1 MKYKEV
7 IEYIITTF
15 ALIFLYKSEIQQ
27 KLSTLIAAESLGHGY
42 HDEWLFK
49 NLTLG
54 INAGQR
60 VALVGINGAGKSTL
74 LKLLAERFPP
84 LEGKIVKNKAIKIGF
99 LDQEPQFNE
108 GYSISDHIFSLEN
121 KQQQLIKE
129 YEELI
134 ENPNPDEKTL
144 NRLYEELSEHN
155 AWEYEHEIKTILNRM
170 GITHLQQKIATLSG
184 GQRKRLALAKLLIED
199 PEILVL
205 DEPTNHLDIDTIEW
219 LEKLLTTGQKTIL
232 LVTHDRYFL
241 DNVCNTIVELDGGK
255 IFNYNGNYAYF
266 LEKKAEREATDATVL
281 HKNQQLLKK
290 ELEWMRRMPQAR
302 ATKSNARINAFY
314 DLEEKTKKK
323 SDNQTINLQMKMSR
337 QGGKIIE
344 LDHVA
349 KSFDER
355 SIINDFSY
363 TFKKGDRIGLAGK
376 NGTGKS
382 TLLNIITNNLKPD
395 SGKVDI
401 GDTTVFGYYRQGGL
415 TFDPKER
422 VIDVVKSDAEY
433 IKMADGSVI
442 TASALLTLFLFPPKK
457 QHGMV
462 EKLSG
467 GEKKRLNLMKV
478 LMQNPNFLIL
488 DEPTNDLD
496 IDTLNV
502 LEEFLE
508 NFPGILMLVSHDR
521 YLLDKMSDQLFIME
535 GEGVVRI
542 YNGNYSEYR
551 LSLEQPKIKEV
562 KKTITPIP
570 EASPIKNNTKKLSFK
585 EQKALDEAEKGMTET
600 ENKIASLTED
610 LLKIDATDYIKIQEL
625 TNHIEDLKLKL
636 DNYTM
641 RWLELSE

>member
-1 MKYKEV
+1 M
-7 IEYIITTF
+7 
-15 ALIFLYKSEIQQ
+15 
-27 KLSTLIAAESLGHGY
+27 STLIAAEGLGHGY

-54 INAGQR
+54 INSGQR

-84 LEGKIVKNKAIKIGF
+84 LEGKIVKNKAVKIGF
-99 LDQEPQFNE
+99 LDQEPQFTE
-108 GYSISDHIFSLEN
+108 GFSISDHIFSLEN

-134 ENPNPDEKTL
+134 EDPNPDEKTL

-170 GITHLQQKIATLSG
+170 GITHLQQKISTLSG
-184 GQRKRLALAKLLIED
+184 GQKKRLALAKLLIED

-241 DNVCNTIVELDGGK
+241 DNVCNTIVELDRGK
-255 IFNYNGNYAYF
+255 IFNYNGNYAYY
-266 LEKKAEREATDATVL
+266 LEKKSEREALDATVQ

-302 ATKSNARINAFY
+302 GTKSNARINAFY

-344 LDHVA
+344 IDHIE
-349 KSFDER
+349 KSFDGR
-355 SIINDFSY
+355 PIINDFSY

-382 TLLNIITNNLKPD
+382 TLLNIITSQLNPD
-395 SGKVDI
+395 AGTVDT
-401 GDTTVFGYYRQGGL
+401 GETTVFGYYKQGGL

-422 VIDVVKSDAEY
+422 VIDIVKSDAEY

-535 GEGVVRI
+535 GEGVVKI

-551 LSLEQPKIKEV
+551 LSLDQPKVKTEIKKPSIAAIEQAPV
-562 KKTITPIP
+562 K
-570 EASPIKNNTKKLSFK
+570 AAKKLSFK
-585 EQKALDEAEKGMTET
+585 EQKELDDSEKGMVDTET
-600 ENKIASLTED
+600 KIAELTES
-610 LLKIDATDYIKIQEL
+610 LLKIDTTDYIKIKEVSDE
-625 TNHIEDLKLKL
+625 IEELKLKL
-636 DNYTM
+636 DEFTM

>member
-1 MKYKEV
+1 M
-7 IEYIITTF
+7 
-15 ALIFLYKSEIQQ
+15 
-27 KLSTLIAAESLGHGY
+27 STLIAAEGLGHGY

-54 INAGQR
+54 INSGQR

-84 LEGKIVKNKAIKIGF
+84 LEGKIVKNKSVKIGF
-99 LDQEPQFNE
+99 LDQEPQFTE
-108 GYSISDHIFSLEN
+108 GFSISDHIFSLEN

-170 GITHLQQKIATLSG
+170 GITHLQQKISTLSG
-184 GQRKRLALAKLLIED
+184 GQKKRLALAKLLIED

-219 LEKLLTTGQKTIL
+219 LEKLLTTGQKTVL

-241 DNVCNTIVELDGGK
+241 DNVCNTIVELDRGK
-255 IFNYNGNYAYF
+255 IFNYNGNYAYY
-266 LEKKAEREATDATVL
+266 LEKKSEREALDATVL

-302 ATKSNARINAFY
+302 GTKSNARINAFY
-314 DLEEKTKKK
+314 DLEEKSKKK
-323 SDNQTINLQMKMSR
+323 SDNQSINLQMKMSR

-344 LDHVA
+344 IEHIA
-349 KSFDER
+349 KSFDGR
-355 SIINDFSY
+355 PIINDFSY

-382 TLLNIITNNLKPD
+382 TLLNIITSQLKPD
-395 SGKVDI
+395 AGQVDT
-401 GDTTVFGYYRQGGL
+401 GETTVFGYYKQGGL

-422 VIDVVKSDAEY
+422 VIDIVKSDAEY

-535 GEGVVRI
+535 GEGVVKI

-551 LSLEQPKIKEV
+551 LSLEQPKIKPEV
-562 KKTITPIP
+562 KKTTIHPAE
-570 EASPIKNNTKKLSFK
+570 EAPIKTAKKLSFK
-585 EQKALDEAEKGMTET
+585 EQKELDESEKGMADT
-600 ENKIASLTED
+600 ENKIAELTES
-610 LLKIDATDYIKIQEL
+610 LLNIDATDYLKIQEVSDE
-625 TNHIEDLKLKL
+625 IEKLKQKL
-636 DNYTM
+636 DDYTM

>member
-1 MKYKEV
+1 M
-7 IEYIITTF
+7 
-15 ALIFLYKSEIQQ
+15 
-27 KLSTLIAAESLGHGY
+27 STLIAAEGLGHGY

-54 INAGQR
+54 INSGQR

-84 LEGKIVKNKAIKIGF
+84 LEGKIVKNKAVKIGF
-99 LDQEPQFNE
+99 LDQEPQFTE

-134 ENPNPDEKTL
+134 ENPDPDEKTL

-184 GQRKRLALAKLLIED
+184 GQKKRLALAKLLIED

-241 DNVCNTIVELDGGK
+241 DNVCNTIIELDRGK

-266 LEKKAEREATDATVL
+266 LEKKSEREALDATVL

-302 ATKSNARINAFY
+302 GTKSNARINAFY
-314 DLEEKTKKK
+314 DLEEKSKKK
-323 SDNQTINLQMKMSR
+323 SDNQSINLQMKMSR

-344 LDHVA
+344 VEHIA
-349 KSFDER
+349 KSFDDR

-382 TLLNIITNNLKPD
+382 TLLNIITSQLAPD
-395 SGKVDI
+395 AGKVDT
-401 GDTTVFGYYRQGGL
+401 GETTVFGYYKQGGL

-422 VIDVVKSDAEY
+422 VIDIVKSDAEY

-535 GEGVVRI
+535 GEGVVKI

-551 LSLEQPKIKEV
+551 LSLDQPKVKET
-562 KKTITPIP
+562 KKVIVPIAESTPIK
-570 EASPIKNNTKKLSFK
+570 AVKKLSFK
-585 EQKALDEAEKGMTET
+585 EQKELDDSEKAMNEAEH
-600 ENKIASLTED
+600 KIAELTKT
-610 LLKIDATDYIKIQEL
+610 LNNIDSSDYVKIQEISSE
-625 TNHIEDLKLKL
+625 IETLKIKL
-636 DNYTM
+636 DDLTL